1 LKLTVSGTLN
11 LELEEEEPR
20 IRFDVTIDGVSAQD
34 IKMLILPVDHTAIA
48 SITPVDAKGNP
59 APVEAAPSWA
69 SSNPEML
76 TVTPRADDGSGVY
89 KADLAPVGALGT
101 CQVNVSAD
109 ADLGTGVTTITGILD
124 VSLSAGQAVGF
135 TISTEVVP
143 PV

>member
-1 LKLTVSGTLN
+1 LKLVISGTLN

-20 IRFDVTIDGVSAQD
+20 LRFDVTIDGVSAQD
-34 IKMLILPVDHTAIA
+34 IKMLVLPIDHTAIA

-59 APVEAAPSWA
+59 APVEGVPTWA
-69 SSNPEML
+69 SSNPAML

-89 KADLAPVGALGT
+89 KADLVPAGAVGT

-124 VSLSAGQAVGF
+124 VQTAAGQAVGF

-143 PV
+143 PA